1 MKKILCFS
9 LFAILLLTFSGKAFA
24 DPSGPRLSSKHN
36 DWAVYVYEDNGH
48 KVCFMT
54 SQPTKS
60 AGKYTK
66 RGEIHT
72 FVTHWTEDGSKNVF
86 NIIAGYPI
94 KTGSVVAVTIDS
106 KKFSLPTIKGET
118 AWASDQAT
126 DNALADALQRG
137 SKMVVKGTSQR
148 GTLTTDTYSLRGTTA
163 AYKALNAA
171 CKM

>member
-1 MKKILCFS
+1 MKKILCLG
-9 LFAILLLTFSGKAFA
+9 LFAVMFFSFAGQAFA
-24 DPSGPRLSSKHN
+24 NPSGPRLSSKHG

-60 AGKYTK
+60 AGNYTK
-66 RGEIHT
+66 RGEIHA
-72 FVTHWTEDGSKNVF
+72 FITHWTEDGSKNVF

-94 KTGSVVAVTIDS
+94 KTGSTVTVTIDG
-106 KKFSLPTIKGET
+106 KKFSLPTVKGET
-118 AWASDQAT
+118 AWAADQAT

-137 SKMVVKGTSQR
+137 SSMVVKGTSQR

-163 AYKALNAA
+163 AYKALGSA
-171 CKM
+171 CNM

>member
-1 MKKILCFS
+1 MQKILSFS
-9 LFAILLLTFSGKAFA
+9 LFALLLFSFAGKALA
-24 DPSGPRLSSKHN
+24 GPDGPRMSSKHN

-66 RGEIHT
+66 RGEIHA

-94 KTGSVVAVTIDS
+94 KTGSVVTVTIDG

-118 AWASDQAT
+118 AWAADQAT
-126 DNALADALQRG
+126 DNALAEALQRG
-137 SKMVVKGTSQR
+137 STMVVKGTSQR

-163 AYKALNAA
+163 AYKALNSA
-171 CKM
+171 CNM